1 MVIGGKAMK
10 PKIIVIIT
18 LIVLFLVIMI
28 QNTEV
33 VDIQLFIWKISM
45 SRIIMISFMILI
57 GFVLG
62 YLVARLEKS
71 RKK

>member
-1 MVIGGKAMK
+1 MK
-10 PKIIVIIT
+10 PKIIVIIV
-18 LIVLFLVIMI
+18 LIILFLVIMI

-33 VDIQLFIWKISM
+33 VDIQLFLWTMSM

-57 GFVLG
+57 GFILG

>member
-1 MVIGGKAMK
+1 MK

-71 RKK
+71 RKQ